1 MKKLNFLDKNAINP
15 LTTVGGAI
23 AMKTQKLN
31 VIFKSFRALALTAF
45 VLLGVGNSWA
55 YTITFTTAGT
65 DQSTAL
71 TTSNF
76 VSSGVSAGGTYIS
89 SCAGTD
95 KSYVGKSGN
104 KLGSSSAAGYFTLNL
119 APSGQIVNPTI
130 TIVST
135 KYGSDTGVLRVYI
148 NGIQTGGNITP
159 GGTATLNFTGTITS
173 IKVETSTKRAYV
185 GSIDIAPS
193 YAITASTNN
202 ASWGTVSVLGN
213 VITAIPAAGYRVSTT
228 TPYEVT
234 SGTAEVVQNENVFT
248 VSPSSNCA
256 VRINFEAAPTYTLTW
271 SVNGSTSTTTVV
283 QGDAIGT
290 LPTNPT
296 SADCDNEKVFVGW
309 TAEPYT
315 HASVAP
321 TYISTA
327 TVPSGNTTYYA
338 VFAEGSAGVA
348 VNTVLWAENFAHFGT
363 KTPSVA
369 GTGSGTTIYDNATI
383 TYTQSST
390 STKAYNEKLAG
401 GTAPELLLAK
411 ASGTWTISGIKTGGA
426 TGMSLTF
433 LSNKTTFSL
442 TSPTT
447 GISITGSATSWTIT
461 ATGSVTTF
469 DLVLT
474 NTSTGTNARVDNVEL
489 KVTESS
495 SYVNYT
501 TSCCTAIT
509 PTLSYSASV
518 NVGQTLN
525 PTLGGNDGSGTVT
538 YSSSDI
544 SVLTVNSSTGEVTG
558 VSAGTA
564 KVTANIAANDGYCA
578 GSVESSTITVSS
590 GCTPATAS
598 FTLGTVNKTFGDA
611 NFTNTFNSNN
621 TGTKTFSSS
630 NTGVATVNASTGA
643 VTIVGV
649 GTATISVTQPET
661 GSICA
666 VNASYTL
673 NVTCATLAV
682 PSNFAAGTITHTTI
696 DLSWTAVPNA
706 SSYTIEYTAGST
718 QTKSGITG
726 TSTQL
731 TGLTPSTAYSI
742 TIQAIG
748 NGTTYCSSAKS
759 GAINV
764 STTAIPTYTL
774 TWNNNGSTS
783 TTTVNQGSAI
793 GTLPAT
799 PASCSSTYSTFVGWY
814 TAASGSESSPSAS
827 PLGTQVTA
835 ATVPTANTTYYA
847 VFADAVSS
855 NATDLF
861 ISEYIEGSGNNKAI
875 EIYNGT
881 GASVDLSNYTVYLYS
896 NGATDATQTLA
907 LTGTLA
913 NNDVYVI
920 ANASANATILGLADA
935 TDAVTNYN
943 GDDAIALYNTSTSS
957 HVDIFGRIGEDP
969 GTAWTSGSHST
980 VDKTLVRKSTVSGG
994 VTTNPSSGFPTLA
1007 TEWDVYNQDY
1017 VDKIGFHTFTGGTSS
1032 TGYISTCCSDLAV
1045 VTLTPA
1051 ASTINMPQTG
1061 NATTTIAFLQSGG
1074 GAGTWGDPSVLRL
1087 SGTGT
1092 ASVTKSGT
1100 NINFSA
1106 TGVGVYEVRIGYTET
1121 CEKVGKTTITVTA
1134 TPVVTIVDVTP
1145 LTFTANCG
1153 EASVAQS
1160 VSVSGYNLTADMT
1173 ATAPTNFLVSSDNST
1188 YGSTATFTQTSGT
1201 ASGTLYIKA
1210 NPPAASTSPISG
1222 NVTLASTG
1230 ATDCTLAVSATV
1242 SCSPVTVT
1250 FLDWDG
1256 ATTVWNTYYAGTT
1269 QTLPV
1274 PPTGACAGWTFAG
1287 WTANNVT
1294 TIVTGDII
1302 GKNGDNI
1309 TLTGSTTYY
1318 AAYTLEGTGTTTIFI
1333 DDFADLVTAQT
1344 GGVTSRANWTTLTKV
1359 YVEAAPDNCQFK
1371 LGSSSAQGLAT
1382 TIALSELTGNATLTF
1397 DLQTYASDNK
1407 DVVVTINNGTIVT
1420 ASSATSTTSNTATYT
1435 TSSTKVTHTITLNGS
1450 ATTTITFAARTS
1462 SRSRFY
1468 LDNVVVTVNTAA
1480 YTLSPTCCDINLE
1493 KPTLTTSSAD
1503 GSVTVSWPSVKNA
1516 GVEAA
1521 TSYSFTYKLTS
1532 SSAAPTVISVAAT
1545 GAETYTKTITGL
1557 TNCSNYTFT
1566 VEAIGNPEANPSV
1579 CSSQI
1584 ASVTTYPG
1592 ESYTVTFNYGA
1603 GTGTPALWVSG
1614 CDHGTSINLPAVTP
1628 NSPAYVFEGWYD
1640 GTTKVGVAGDTY
1652 TPTQDVTLQAHYT
1665 EATAWTLSF
1674 VNGTDEICTKTVYET
1689 QSVDDRK
1696 ASEPYA
1702 NYTDYGFDE
1711 NPFTTQCT
1719 DAIFVGWTETPTDPA
1734 GTTTKPALVTFPYT
1748 VSADKTLYAL
1758 WKLTVES
1765 GGGTATD
1772 FVKVTETPDDWS
1784 GDYIIVNSDGTR
1796 AMSNTNPEGEMTT
1809 IDVTISANTI
1819 SNPNPSSIWTVTE
1832 SADDICTFY
1841 NEKVSRYLY
1850 ITGTSSTNAGL
1861 STTAHN
1867 LKITLKN
1874 STDKI
1879 YQIGGTGTTSERC
1892 FAYYASNKTFRTYA
1906 STYNTGC
1913 LYRRVAGT
1921 TTYYSVPVC
1930 SPLIAVS
1937 ETDVTNGISLDAA
1950 LFATAS
1956 SAGHVVIARNCPGN
1970 TISAVLTGLNAGAF
1984 SVEPATHCLTNGFLD
1999 SVYTVKY
2006 HPIAGVSHTASLKF
2020 QSEDGTVMSE
2030 TITLNGTVCE
2040 SAQFGPHSS
2049 TDSTISIVWTA
2060 PLPGAKLHVW
2070 NDIVEVD
2077 PCATAPQP
2085 YDQEFILN
2093 TETTKTISGLS
2104 ASTLY
2109 HYQIINGSCASVI
2122 RDITTK
2128 DKTGIP
2134 LLTAS
2139 PMLWEPVAEANND
2152 SVEYTFNLT
2161 GTYMPNATVAVA
2173 VTNTGA
2179 GLFKIVPEGTT
2190 TVTLDG
2196 SGNGT
2201 VTVRYVPTKPQTT
2214 TAMLTLSYE
2223 SDCETK
2229 TVNVA
2234 LVGNVPGFDIVE
2246 VTPTADGFILH
2257 TELEGNPN
2265 IVLYQEVEHQGN
2277 TRKAND
2283 IFFSKYFE
2291 ASQSVKLLG
2300 IYNGT
2305 SDTISLKGMRIAG
2318 QKAEVTSKV
2327 FTPPSTD
2334 IINLDTLQEIAPGK
2348 ELILFST
2355 GTTSGDRTVIN
2366 CVAGDVGW
2374 EHEGWYPVG
2383 NTAAREVYN
2392 DESRNLFGGASVSTG
2407 GSKMYALQR
2416 KNVGGTWDFIDLI
2429 GACDGDSVIGRHLSK
2444 TIPGSDDSGWECENG
2459 TEYGTKDPVPL
2470 STNRHLLIR
2479 KNTVVDGLNAVESNT
2494 EDFTTLCLEWEGKQV
2509 PKGGIEGMTEQE
2521 ITCQNFQDVASFNYD
2536 GYYIAF
2542 ERTNEDLVDF
2552 QPIAGEEGN
2561 YYGKFQN
2568 PQTTFQDTL
2577 RCYNLK
2583 VSAERYYNS
2592 LETPPVEMTKAEIEL
2607 LDPDDPTDANI
2618 LANLDTVEVMSTQ
2631 YRVPIIVKSG
2641 EILTTQDSRF
2651 TDLSRDTCKTCDVVI
2666 LKQGV
2671 LTKTNNVI
2679 NDRDSLNNIYVYSGG
2694 RLVVPEAN
2702 NLTVRSLQIRANGDT
2717 VGSAYV
2723 EGNLKMDNPRIIHD
2737 KRIDNSKYYFFTLP
2751 YDCSVKQITE
2761 MNGKSLGL
2769 YGTSWAI
2776 KYYDGASRIEN
2787 RGLESNWKLVPSTET
2802 LRAGKGY
2809 VIAIAS
2815 EQKKFV
2821 RFPMVVA
2828 KTFTEKDNT
2837 KAINVTMYGY
2847 GQAQAGTLGYNN
2859 VGWNLVGNPY
2869 ITYFSSDSSGTD
2881 GVNNGT
2887 IELSGEYQ
2895 KVGQGITTWE
2905 LINTDK
2911 IYVTVPSG
2919 GAYAQFVA
2927 SQRQLSPFI
2936 SFFVQAQA
2944 TGTLT
2949 FSTDSR
2955 NQAPMMVSGVKSEA
2969 ANPHNIV
2976 ALDLN
2981 VNGNID
2987 RTTFIINDAYTKD
3000 YEVGYDL
3007 LKWKGSWAKIP
3018 YVYSFDN
3025 ENNPLA
3031 FNALSYDSAREIMPI
3046 GFYMPTNYAPYTF
3059 SINQAESDLNN
3070 LEHVYLLYKGSVV
3083 ADLLVSDYTN
3093 TNIKRMAEN
3102 KDFAITIQRAGNIS
3116 TPIIETPT
3124 EGLVPYAWT
3133 SGHDLKLA
3141 QLPAEGNVIVRDAVG
3156 RIIASA
3162 VLTGDDTQMFTLPCD
3177 GVYVVSVIN
3186 KQNNYTIKVVMQ

>member
-1 MKKLNFLDKNAINP
+1 MKHFNFFTNR
-15 LTTVGGAI
+15 V
-23 AMKTQKLN
+23 
-31 VIFKSFRALALTAF
+31 VKSFRGLALAAMVVFLTASAYGAEVSVILWNSTSPYAASTTSTTSSDGAIKF
-45 VLLGVGNSWA
+45 VNSAANTYSNPTRLYSGN
-55 YTITFTTAGT
+55 TFTIEIA
-65 DQSTAL
+65 
-71 TTSNF
+71 
-76 VSSGVSAGGTYIS
+76 SSAIAS
-89 SCAGTD
+89 SITKIVA
-95 KSYVGKSGN
+95 N
-104 KLGSSSAAGYFTLNL
+104 AGSSSYATAFGGSGVT
-119 APSGQIVNPTI
+119 PSGGGT
-130 TIVST
+130 VSRT
-135 KYGSDTGVLRVYI
+135 QNGSDV
-148 NGIQTGGNITP
+148 
-159 GGTATLNFTGTITS
+159 TITS
-173 IKVETSTKRAYV
+173 TGVVTKVAIKMSAQSRVNTLTVYYEAA
-185 GSIDIAPS
+185 APS
-193 YAITASTNN
+193 YNITASTNN
-202 ASWGTVSVLGN
+202 ASWGNVSISGS
-213 VITAIPAAGYRVSTT
+213 VITGSPEPGYGYASPAYTVL
-228 TPYEVT
+228 
-234 SGTAEVVQNENVFT
+234 SGTATVVQNGNDFT
-248 VSPSSNCA
+248 VTPSSDCA
-256 VRINFEAAPTYTLTW
+256 VRINFAALPTHTLTW
-271 SVNGSTSTTTVV
+271 NVNGTTSTTTVV
-283 QGDAIGT
+283 QGQAIGT
-290 LPTNPT
+290 LP
-296 SADCDNEKVFVGW
+296 ADPLSCSSTYSTFVGW
-309 TAEPYT
+309 YTVASGSESSPSASPAGTKITA
-315 HASVAP
+315 
-321 TYISTA
+321 A
-327 TVPSGNTTYYA
+327 TVPTANTTYYA
-338 VFAEGSAGVA
+338 VFADAEDGGSWTKLTSDIQVGDVVIFVA
-348 VNTVLWAENFAHFGT
+348 ESPKKELT
-363 KTPSVA
+363 SVTTIGNASDYTTSPA
-369 GTGSGTTIYDNATI
+369 GTYPLTVEAGSQAGSFSFKNGSDYLSYTGSSNQLLTGTTKND
-383 TYTQSST
+383 
-390 STKAYNEKLAG
+390 
-401 GTAPELLLAK
+401 
-411 ASGTWTISGIKTGGA
+411 
-426 TGMSLTF
+426 
-433 LSNKTTFSL
+433 
-442 TSPTT
+442 
-447 GISITGSATSWTIT
+447 ATSWTMTRSSSDFYFTNVDNTGRAMYYNTSSPRWACYKTAQSVFQIYKQSAS
-461 ATGSVTTF
+461 ATGYI
-469 DLVLT
+469 
-474 NTSTGTNARVDNVEL
+474 ST
-489 KVTESS
+489 
-495 SYVNYT
+495 
-501 TSCCTAIT
+501 CCTAIS
-509 PTLSYSASV
+509 PTISYSTYTV
-518 NVGQTLN
+518 LVGNTIPA
-525 PTLGGNDGSGTVT
+525 PTIGGNPGNGAVSYT
-538 YSSSDI
+538 SSNTA
-544 SVLTVNSSTGEVTG
+544 VLTVNASTGVVTA

-564 KVTANIAANDGYCA
+564 TVTASVAASGGYCA
-578 GSVESSTITVSS
+578 GSVVSSSITVSS

-611 NFTNTFNSNN
+611 NFTNTFTSNN
-621 TGTKTFSSS
+621 TGAKTYASS
-630 NTGVATVNASTGA
+630 NTGVATVNSTTGE

-649 GTATISVTQPET
+649 GTTTISVTQPET
-661 GSICA
+661 SGICA
-666 VNASYTL
+666 VSTNYTL
-673 NVTCATLAV
+673 NVACATLAT
-682 PSNFAAGTITHTTI
+682 PTGFTAGTVAATTI
-696 DLSWTAVPNA
+696 DFSWNAVPNA

-774 TWNNNGSTS
+774 TWNVNGTTS
-783 TTTVNQGSAI
+783 TTTVNQGDAI

-799 PASCSSTYSTFVGWY
+799 PASCSATYSTFVGWY
-814 TAASGSESSPSAS
+814 TVASGSESSPSAS

-861 ISEYIEGSGNNKAI
+861 ISEYIEGSSNNKAI

-881 GASVDLSNYTVYLYS
+881 GSSVDLSGYELHQYNNGSSTASYTLS
-896 NGATDATQTLA
+896 LS
-907 LTGTLA
+907 GTLA
-913 NNDVYVI
+913 NNDVFVI
-920 ANASANATILGLADA
+920 ANSSSTIFGSVVDLSTNSAVMTF
-935 TDAVTNYN
+935 N
-943 GDDAIALYNTSTSS
+943 GDDAIVLYKKSTTSN
-957 HVDIFGRIGEDP
+957 VDIFGRIGEDP
-969 GTAWTSGSHST
+969 GASWGTTPLIT
-980 VDKTLVRKSTVSGG
+980 VNKTLVRKSSVTGG

-1007 TEWDVYNQDY
+1007 TEWDVYATDVKTY
-1017 VDKIGFHTFTGGTSS
+1017 LGYHTFTGGTSS

-1061 NATTTIAFLQSGG
+1061 NATTTIAFSQSGG

-1134 TPVVTIVDVTP
+1134 TPVITIVDVTP
-1145 LTFTANCG
+1145 LSFTANCG
-1153 EASVAQS
+1153 EASAAQS
-1160 VSVSGYNLTADMT
+1160 VDVSGYNLTADMT
-1173 ATAPTNFLVSSDNST
+1173 ATAPTNFLVSSDNTT
-1188 YGSTATFTQTSGT
+1188 YGATATFTQSGGT

-1242 SCSPVTVT
+1242 SCSSVTVT

-1382 TIALSELTGNATLTF
+1382 TIALSELTGNGTLTF

-1407 DVVVTINNGTIVT
+1407 EVVVTINNGTIVT

-1462 SRSRFY
+1462 SKSRFY

-1665 EATAWTLSF
+1665 DATAWTLTF
-1674 VNGTDEICTKTVYET
+1674 VNGSDEICTKTVYET
-1689 QSVDDRK
+1689 QSENDRK

-1796 AMSNTNPEGEMTT
+1796 AMSNTNPGGEMTT

-1832 SADDICTFY
+1832 SADDTYTFY

-1861 STTAHN
+1861 DTIARN
-1867 LKITLKN
+1867 MQILFKN
-1874 STDKI
+1874 AGNYD
-1879 YQIGGTGTTSERC
+1879 QIQICGTGSTSGRC
-1892 FAYYASNKTFRTYA
+1892 FSYYSSNMTFRTYA
-1906 STYNTGC
+1906 NTTNHTGT
-1913 LYRRVAGT
+1913 LYRRASGIV
-1921 TTYYSVPVC
+1921 TYYSVPVC
-1930 SPLIAVS
+1930 SPLIAVA

-1956 SAGHVVIARNCPGN
+1956 SVGHVVIARNCPGN
-1970 TISAVLTGLNAGAF
+1970 TISAVLTGANASAF
-1984 SVEPATHCLTNGFLD
+1984 SIEPATHCLTNGFLD

-2006 HPIAGVSHTASLKF
+2006 HPITGVSHTALLKF

-2305 SDTISLKGMRIAG
+2305 SD
-2318 QKAEVTSKV
+2318 
-2327 FTPPSTD
+2327 
-2334 IINLDTLQEIAPGK
+2334 
-2348 ELILFST
+2348 
-2355 GTTSGDRTVIN
+2355 
-2366 CVAGDVGW
+2366 
-2374 EHEGWYPVG
+2374 
-2383 NTAAREVYN
+2383 
-2392 DESRNLFGGASVSTG
+2392 
-2407 GSKMYALQR
+2407 
-2416 KNVGGTWDFIDLI
+2416 
-2429 GACDGDSVIGRHLSK
+2429 
-2444 TIPGSDDSGWECENG
+2444 
-2459 TEYGTKDPVPL
+2459 
-2470 STNRHLLIR
+2470 
-2479 KNTVVDGLNAVESNT
+2479 
-2494 EDFTTLCLEWEGKQV
+2494 
-2509 PKGGIEGMTEQE
+2509 
-2521 ITCQNFQDVASFNYD
+2521 
-2536 GYYIAF
+2536 
-2542 ERTNEDLVDF
+2542 
-2552 QPIAGEEGN
+2552 
-2561 YYGKFQN
+2561 
-2568 PQTTFQDTL
+2568 
-2577 RCYNLK
+2577 
-2583 VSAERYYNS
+2583 
-2592 LETPPVEMTKAEIEL
+2592 
-2607 LDPDDPTDANI
+2607 
-2618 LANLDTVEVMSTQ
+2618 
-2631 YRVPIIVKSG
+2631 
-2641 EILTTQDSRF
+2641 
-2651 TDLSRDTCKTCDVVI
+2651 
-2666 LKQGV
+2666 
-2671 LTKTNNVI
+2671 
-2679 NDRDSLNNIYVYSGG
+2679 
-2694 RLVVPEAN
+2694 
-2702 NLTVRSLQIRANGDT
+2702 
-2717 VGSAYV
+2717 
-2723 EGNLKMDNPRIIHD
+2723 
-2737 KRIDNSKYYFFTLP
+2737 
-2751 YDCSVKQITE
+2751 
-2761 MNGKSLGL
+2761 
-2769 YGTSWAI
+2769 
-2776 KYYDGASRIEN
+2776 
-2787 RGLESNWKLVPSTET
+2787 
-2802 LRAGKGY
+2802 
-2809 VIAIAS
+2809 
-2815 EQKKFV
+2815 
-2821 RFPMVVA
+2821 
-2828 KTFTEKDNT
+2828 
-2837 KAINVTMYGY
+2837 
-2847 GQAQAGTLGYNN
+2847 
-2859 VGWNLVGNPY
+2859 
-2869 ITYFSSDSSGTD
+2869 
-2881 GVNNGT
+2881 
-2887 IELSGEYQ
+2887 
-2895 KVGQGITTWE
+2895 
-2905 LINTDK
+2905 
-2911 IYVTVPSG
+2911 
-2919 GAYAQFVA
+2919 
-2927 SQRQLSPFI
+2927 
-2936 SFFVQAQA
+2936 
-2944 TGTLT
+2944 
-2949 FSTDSR
+2949 
-2955 NQAPMMVSGVKSEA
+2955 
-2969 ANPHNIV
+2969 
-2976 ALDLN
+2976 
-2981 VNGNID
+2981 
-2987 RTTFIINDAYTKD
+2987 
-3000 YEVGYDL
+3000 
-3007 LKWKGSWAKIP
+3007 
-3018 YVYSFDN
+3018 
-3025 ENNPLA
+3025 
-3031 FNALSYDSAREIMPI
+3031 
-3046 GFYMPTNYAPYTF
+3046 
-3059 SINQAESDLNN
+3059 
-3070 LEHVYLLYKGSVV
+3070 
-3083 ADLLVSDYTN
+3083 
-3093 TNIKRMAEN
+3093 
-3102 KDFAITIQRAGNIS
+3102 NIS
-3116 TPIIETPT
+3116 
-3124 EGLVPYAWT
+3124 
-3133 SGHDLKLA
+3133 
-3141 QLPAEGNVIVRDAVG
+3141 
-3156 RIIASA
+3156 
-3162 VLTGDDTQMFTLPCD
+3162 
-3177 GVYVVSVIN
+3177 
-3186 KQNNYTIKVVMQ
+3186 

>member
-1 MKKLNFLDKNAINP
+1 MVNNETANY
-15 LTTVGGAI
+15 TVGGTLVS
-23 AMKTQKLN
+23 TQTN
-31 VIFKSFRALALTAF
+31 TT
-45 VLLGVGNSWA
+45 
-55 YTITFTTAGT
+55 YTWTIPEGT
-65 DQSTAL
+65 DYTYFCIKRG
-71 TTSNF
+71 SNAQYF
-76 VSSGVSAGGTYIS
+76 SSI
-89 SCAGTD
+89 
-95 KSYVGKSGN
+95 
-104 KLGSSSAAGYFTLNL
+104 
-119 APSGQIVNPTI
+119 
-130 TIVST
+130 
-135 KYGSDTGVLRVYI
+135 
-148 NGIQTGGNITP
+148 
-159 GGTATLNFTGTITS
+159 
-173 IKVETSTKRAYV
+173 
-185 GSIDIAPS
+185 
-193 YAITASTNN
+193 
-202 ASWGTVSVLGN
+202 
-213 VITAIPAAGYRVSTT
+213 VITYADPAPA
-228 TPYEVT
+228 TP
-234 SGTAEVVQNENVFT
+234 
-248 VSPSSNCA
+248 
-256 VRINFEAAPTYTLTW
+256 YTLTW
-271 SVNGSTSTTTVV
+271 NVNGSTSTTTV
-283 QGDAIGT
+283 QGAIGT
-290 LPTNPT
+290 SLPSDPT
-296 SADCDNEKVFVGW
+296 SDDCDNEKVFVGW
-309 TAEPYT
+309 TTAPYT

-321 TYISTA
+321 TYITAA
-327 TVPSGNTTYYA
+327 TVPVADATYYA
-338 VFAEGSAGVA
+338 VFATETAGGSGTATDTWTFGASKPGGWEESGCETYFSIWTGMKSVNDYIQNKTITDFTNYAGSATNITIGVTSLQ
-348 VNTVLWAENFAHFGT
+348 NG
-363 KTPSVA
+363 
-369 GTGSGTTIYDNATI
+369 GTGSRLTVSLVDASGSVLASNIITPVNASSTANATRLTVTFAANSNAKGYKIQCTTFNKNVLITGTDYSI
-383 TYTQSST
+383 TYSQT
-390 STKAYNEKLAG
+390 AY
-401 GTAPELLLAK
+401 
-411 ASGTWTISGIKTGGA
+411 SDFA
-426 TGMSLTF
+426 TT
-433 LSNKTTFSL
+433 
-442 TSPTT
+442 
-447 GISITGSATSWTIT
+447 
-461 ATGSVTTF
+461 
-469 DLVLT
+469 
-474 NTSTGTNARVDNVEL
+474 
-489 KVTESS
+489 
-495 SYVNYT
+495 
-501 TSCCTAIT
+501 CCTAIT
-509 PTLSYSASV
+509 PTLTYGSYTVLVGNTLSV
-518 NVGQTLN
+518 SNLN
-525 PTLGGNDGSGTVT
+525 KGGSSGAVT
-538 YSSSDI
+538 YSSSNDA
-544 SVLTVNSSTGEVTG
+544 VLTVNGSGLVIG

-564 KVTANIAANDGYCA
+564 TVTASIAASGSYCA
-578 GSVESSTITVSS
+578 GSATSSTITVTS

-598 FTLGTVNKTFGDA
+598 FASGTVNKIFGDA
-611 NFTNTFNSNN
+611 NFTNTFTTNN
-621 TGTKTFSSS
+621 TGAKTFASS
-630 NTGVATVNASTGA
+630 NTGVATVNATTGE

-649 GTATISVTQPET
+649 GTTTISVTQPET
-661 GSICA
+661 SGICA
-666 VNASYTL
+666 VSSTSYTL
-673 NVTCATLAV
+673 NVTCATLAT
-682 PSNFAAGTITHTTI
+682 PSNFVAGTVAATTI
-696 DLSWTAVPNA
+696 DFSWTAVPNA
-706 SSYTIEYTAGST
+706 SSYTLTYTDGGPT
-718 QTKSGITG
+718 LYKTGIAG

-731 TGLTPSTAYSI
+731 TGLTPSTPYSV
-742 TIQAIG
+742 TVKAVG
-748 NGTTYCSSAKS
+748 NGSTYCNSAES
-759 GAINV
+759 TEADV
-764 STTAIPTYTL
+764 TTTALPTYTL
-774 TWNNNGSTS
+774 TWNVNGSTS
-783 TTTVNQGSAI
+783 TTSVVQGNAI
-793 GTLPAT
+793 GTLPAN
-799 PASCSSTYSTFVGWY
+799 PSSCSSTYSTFVGWY
-814 TAASGSESSPSAS
+814 TSASGSESSPSGA
-827 PLGTQVTA
+827 PVGTQIST
-835 ATVPTANTTYYA
+835 ATVPSANTTYYA

-861 ISEYIEGSGNNKAI
+861 ISEYIEGSSNNKAI

-881 GASVDLSNYTVYLYS
+881 GASVDLSAYTLKQAYNGGGWDIHLSYS
-896 NGATDATQTLA
+896 LP
-907 LTGTLA
+907 LSGTLA
-913 NNDVYVI
+913 NNDVFIV
-920 ANASANATILGLADA
+920 ANSAADATILSQADLSIA
-935 TDAVTNYN
+935 YNAEAQGGRFPTFTGNDAVGLFKNGALIDVFGDPNNSATIPVAGYVTYGQDHTIVRKPSVNSGNTNWTISS
-943 GDDAIALYNTSTSS
+943 GTNTSDSEW
-957 HVDIFGRIGEDP
+957 IGYAQD
-969 GTAWTSGSHST
+969 TWTYLGS
-980 VDKTLVRKSTVSGG
+980 
-994 VTTNPSSGFPTLA
+994 
-1007 TEWDVYNQDY
+1007 
-1017 VDKIGFHTFTGGTSS
+1017 HTFTSGTSA
-1032 TGYISTCCSDLAV
+1032 TGYISTCCADAAV
-1045 VTLTPA
+1045 VTLTPT
-1051 ASTINMPQTG
+1051 ASSINMPESG
-1061 NATTTIAFLQSGG
+1061 DATTTIAFSQSGG
-1074 GAGTWGDPSVLRL
+1074 GAGTWGTPSVTRL

-1092 ASVTKSGT
+1092 ATVTINGT
-1100 NINFSA
+1100 NIDFST
-1106 TGVGVYEVRIGYTET
+1106 TGVGEYEVSIAYTQN

-1134 TPVVTIVDVTP
+1134 LPVITLTDVTS
-1145 LTFTANCG
+1145 LVFN
-1153 EASVAQS
+1153 
-1160 VSVSGYNLTADMT
+1160 
-1173 ATAPTNFLVSSDNST
+1173 ATC
-1188 YGSTATFTQTSGT
+1188 
-1201 ASGTLYIKA
+1201 
-1210 NPPAASTSPISG
+1210 
-1222 NVTLASTG
+1222 G
-1230 ATDCTLAVSATV
+1230 ATDTISLGVSAYNCGTNAINLAIGGTDA
-1242 SCSPVTVT
+1242 SRFAVTPAT
-1250 FLDWDG
+1250 LTPTDG
-1256 ATTVWNTYYAGTT
+1256 AYSGSVNIIFTAPLGAGTAAYAAT
-1269 QTLPV
+1269 ISGTCGGQNSNTLNLTGNKTGCDPV
-1274 PPTGACAGWTFAG
+1274 LVVFKDYDNTNTTWNDKYIGDVALLPAPTKGGCGTGDDAWTFAG
-1287 WTANNVT
+1287 WTENNT
-1294 TIVTGDII
+1294 TEILPADII
-1302 GKNGDNI
+1302 GTTGDNYTI
-1309 TLTGSTTYY
+1309 TGNKTFYAVYTHGATTVTIFEDDFSTISGIETQAITSRAGWKALSNIFPISESLWVKAGSSSKQGSMTTN
-1318 AAYTLEGTGTTTIFI
+1318 ALSQLNGEATLSFAIKTYGSDNRQVIVTVNNGQVVEALSASSHTGTTATFNTTS
-1333 DDFADLVTAQT
+1333 DFV
-1344 GGVTSRANWTTLTKV
+1344 NH
-1359 YVEAAPDNCQFK
+1359 
-1371 LGSSSAQGLAT
+1371 
-1382 TIALSELTGNATLTF
+1382 ELTI
-1397 DLQTYASDNK
+1397 S
-1407 DVVVTINNGTIVT
+1407 GT
-1420 ASSATSTTSNTATYT
+1420 S
-1435 TSSTKVTHTITLNGS
+1435 L
-1450 ATTTITFAARTS
+1450 TTITIKASHTS
-1462 SRSRFY
+1462 NARFY
-1468 LDNVVVTVNTAA
+1468 LDNVLITVGSCNYFLTP
-1480 YTLSPTCCDINLE
+1480 SCCDINLP
-1493 KPTLTTSSAD
+1493 KPQITTSSSEDSIHVQWPAIEHATAYVVTCKEAASS
-1503 GSVTVSWPSVKNA
+1503 GAPTSVTVPTGSSPI
-1516 GVEAA
+1516 
-1521 TSYSFTYKLTS
+1521 YSHSFSGLTDCVNHQITVQ
-1532 SSAAPTVISVAAT
+1532 AIGAPT
-1545 GAETYTKTITGL
+1545 
-1557 TNCSNYTFT
+1557 
-1566 VEAIGNPEANPSV
+1566 ANPSICTSPMAIV
-1579 CSSQI
+1579 F
-1584 ASVTTYPG
+1584 TKPG
-1592 ESYTVTFNYGA
+1592 ESYTVTFDYCA
-1603 GTGTPALWVSG
+1603 GTGTPALWISG
-1614 CDHGTSINLPAVTP
+1614 CENGTSINLPAVTP
-1628 NSPAYVFEGWYD
+1628 NSFAYEFEGWYN
-1640 GTTKVGVAGDTY
+1640 GTTKVGDAGDTY

-1665 EATAWTLSF
+1665 DATAWTLTF
-1674 VNGTDEICTKTVYET
+1674 VNGSDEICTKTVYET

-1796 AMSNTNPEGEMTT
+1796 AMSNTNPGGEMTT

-1841 NEKVSRYLY
+1841 NEAVEEYLY
-1850 ITGTSSTNAGL
+1850 ITGESSTNAGL

-1879 YQIGGTGTTSERC
+1879 YQIGGTGTTSGRC

-1970 TISAVLTGLNAGAF
+1970 TISAVLTGANASAF
-1984 SVEPATHCLTNGFLD
+1984 SIEPATHCLTNGFLD

-2006 HPIAGVSHTASLKF
+2006 HPITGVSHTALLKF
-2020 QSEDGTVMSE
+2020 QSEDGTVMSD
-2030 TITLNGTVCE
+2030 TVILNGTVCE

-2060 PLPGAKLHVW
+2060 PLLGAKLHVW

-2201 VTVRYVPTKPQTT
+2201 VTIRYVPKKSETT
-2214 TAMLTLSYE
+2214 TATLTLSYE

-2229 TVNVA
+2229 TINVA

-2542 ERTNEDLVDF
+2542 EQTNEDLVDF

-2671 LTKTNNVI
+2671 LTKTNNII

-2949 FSTDSR
+2949 FSTTSR
-2955 NQAPMMVSGVKSEA
+2955 NQAPLMVSGAKSQT
-2969 ANPHNIV
+2969 ANPQNIV

-3007 LKWKGSWAKIP
+3007 LKWKGSWAAKIP

-3177 GVYVVSVIN
+3177 GVYIVSVIN

>member
-1 MKKLNFLDKNAINP
+1 M
-15 LTTVGGAI
+15 
-23 AMKTQKLN
+23 
-31 VIFKSFRALALTAF
+31 
-45 VLLGVGNSWA
+45 
-55 YTITFTTAGT
+55 
-65 DQSTAL
+65 
-71 TTSNF
+71 
-76 VSSGVSAGGTYIS
+76 
-89 SCAGTD
+89 
-95 KSYVGKSGN
+95 
-104 KLGSSSAAGYFTLNL
+104 
-119 APSGQIVNPTI
+119 
-130 TIVST
+130 
-135 KYGSDTGVLRVYI
+135 
-148 NGIQTGGNITP
+148 
-159 GGTATLNFTGTITS
+159 
-173 IKVETSTKRAYV
+173 
-185 GSIDIAPS
+185 
-193 YAITASTNN
+193 
-202 ASWGTVSVLGN
+202 
-213 VITAIPAAGYRVSTT
+213 
-228 TPYEVT
+228 
-234 SGTAEVVQNENVFT
+234 
-248 VSPSSNCA
+248 
-256 VRINFEAAPTYTLTW
+256 
-271 SVNGSTSTTTVV
+271 
-283 QGDAIGT
+283 
-290 LPTNPT
+290 
-296 SADCDNEKVFVGW
+296 
-309 TAEPYT
+309 
-315 HASVAP
+315 
-321 TYISTA
+321 
-327 TVPSGNTTYYA
+327 
-338 VFAEGSAGVA
+338 
-348 VNTVLWAENFAHFGT
+348 
-363 KTPSVA
+363 
-369 GTGSGTTIYDNATI
+369 
-383 TYTQSST
+383 
-390 STKAYNEKLAG
+390 
-401 GTAPELLLAK
+401 
-411 ASGTWTISGIKTGGA
+411 
-426 TGMSLTF
+426 
-433 LSNKTTFSL
+433 
-442 TSPTT
+442 
-447 GISITGSATSWTIT
+447 
-461 ATGSVTTF
+461 
-469 DLVLT
+469 
-474 NTSTGTNARVDNVEL
+474 
-489 KVTESS
+489 
-495 SYVNYT
+495 
-501 TSCCTAIT
+501 
-509 PTLSYSASV
+509 
-518 NVGQTLN
+518 
-525 PTLGGNDGSGTVT
+525 
-538 YSSSDI
+538 
-544 SVLTVNSSTGEVTG
+544 
-558 VSAGTA
+558 
-564 KVTANIAANDGYCA
+564 
-578 GSVESSTITVSS
+578 
-590 GCTPATAS
+590 
-598 FTLGTVNKTFGDA
+598 
-611 NFTNTFNSNN
+611 
-621 TGTKTFSSS
+621 
-630 NTGVATVNASTGA
+630 
-643 VTIVGV
+643 
-649 GTATISVTQPET
+649 
-661 GSICA
+661 
-666 VNASYTL
+666 
-673 NVTCATLAV
+673 
-682 PSNFAAGTITHTTI
+682 
-696 DLSWTAVPNA
+696 
-706 SSYTIEYTAGST
+706 
-718 QTKSGITG
+718 
-726 TSTQL
+726 
-731 TGLTPSTAYSI
+731 
-742 TIQAIG
+742 
-748 NGTTYCSSAKS
+748 
-759 GAINV
+759 
-764 STTAIPTYTL
+764 
-774 TWNNNGSTS
+774 
-783 TTTVNQGSAI
+783 
-793 GTLPAT
+793 PAT
-799 PASCSSTYSTFVGWY
+799 PASCSATYSTFVGWY
-814 TAASGSESSPSAS
+814 TAASGTEASPSAS
-827 PLGTQVTA
+827 PLGTKITA

-861 ISEYIEGSGNNKAI
+861 ISEYIEGSSNNKAI

-881 GASVDLSNYTVYLYS
+881 GSSVDLSGYELHQYNNGSSTASYTLS
-896 NGATDATQTLA
+896 LS
-907 LTGTLA
+907 GTLA
-913 NNDVYVI
+913 NNDVFVI
-920 ANASANATILGLADA
+920 ANSSSTIFGSVVDLSTNSAVMTF
-935 TDAVTNYN
+935 N
-943 GDDAIALYNTSTSS
+943 GDDAIVLYKKSTTSN
-957 HVDIFGRIGEDP
+957 VDIFGRIGEDP
-969 GTAWTSGSHST
+969 GTKWESGSHST
-980 VDKTLVRKSTVSGG
+980 LDKTLVRKSTVSGG

-1007 TEWDVYNQDY
+1007 TEWDVYATDVKTY
-1017 VDKIGFHTFTGGTSS
+1017 LGYHTFTGGTSS

-1061 NATTTIAFLQSGG
+1061 NATTTIAFSQSGG

-1121 CEKVGKTTITVTA
+1121 CEKVGKTTITVLA
-1134 TPVVTIVDVTP
+1134 TPTVTIVDVTS

-1153 EASVAQS
+1153 EASAAQS
-1160 VSVSGYNLTADMT
+1160 VNVSGYNLTADMT
-1173 ATAPTNFLVSSDNST
+1173 ATAPTNFLVSSDNTT
-1188 YGSTATFTQTSGT
+1188 YGATATFTQSGGT

-1382 TIALSELTGNATLTF
+1382 TIALSELTGNGTLTF

-1628 NSPAYVFEGWYD
+1628 NSFAYEFEGWYN
-1640 GTTKVGVAGDTY
+1640 GTTKVGDAGDTY

-1665 EATAWTLSF
+1665 DATAWTLTF
-1674 VNGTDEICTKTVYET
+1674 VNGSDEICTKTVYET

-1796 AMSNTNPEGEMTT
+1796 AMSNTNPGGEMTT

-1841 NEKVSRYLY
+1841 NEAVEKYLY
-1850 ITGTSSTNAGL
+1850 ITGGSSTNAGL

-1879 YQIGGTGTTSERC
+1879 YQIGGTGTTTSERC

-1970 TISAVLTGLNAGAF
+1970 TISAVLTGANASAF
-1984 SVEPATHCLTNGFLD
+1984 SIEPATHCLTNGFID

-2161 GTYMPNATVAVA
+2161 GTYMPNATVAVE
-2173 VTNTGA
+2173 VTSTGV
-2179 GLFKIVPEGTT
+2179 GMFKIIPEGMT

-2201 VTVRYVPTKPQTT
+2201 VTIRYVPKKSETT
-2214 TAMLTLSYE
+2214 TATLTLSYE

-2229 TVNVA
+2229 TINVA

-2246 VTPTADGFILH
+2246 VTPDADGFILH
-2257 TELEGNPN
+2257 TDLEGNPN

-2895 KVGQGITTWE
+2895 KVGQGNTTWE

-2919 GAYAQFVA
+2919 NAYAQFVA

-3141 QLPAEGNVIVRDAVG
+3141 QLPAEGNVIVRDVVG

-3177 GVYVVSVIN
+3177 GVYIVSVIN

>member
-1 MKKLNFLDKNAINP
+1 MKHVYSFTNR
-15 LTTVGGAI
+15 V
-23 AMKTQKLN
+23 
-31 VIFKSFRALALTAF
+31 VKSFRGLVLAAL
-45 VLLGVGNSWA
+45 VVLGVSSLSAASQA
-55 YTITFTTAGT
+55 YTFTAKNWTATPANWTSGKDGFGFANNGIQVTTGASGAKGTSPISFDNVGDVVVTYCTNSSKGKGTIKVSVGANEIATTAVTTTGGT
-65 DQSTAL
+65 TPRTL
-71 TTSNF
+71 TF
-76 VSSGVSAGGTYIS
+76 PGGGTYS
-89 SCAGTD
+89 
-95 KSYVGKSGN
+95 
-104 KLGSSSAAGYFTLNL
+104 
-119 APSGQIVNPTI
+119 
-130 TIVST
+130 
-135 KYGSDTGVLRVYI
+135 
-148 NGIQTGGNITP
+148 GNITIEVACTTNSIYII
-159 GGTATLNFTGTITS
+159 GTTIN
-173 IKVETSTKRAYV
+173 Y
-185 GSIDIAPS
+185 
-193 YAITASTNN
+193 
-202 ASWGTVSVLGN
+202 
-213 VITAIPAAGYRVSTT
+213 
-228 TPYEVT
+228 TP
-234 SGTAEVVQNENVFT
+234 
-248 VSPSSNCA
+248 
-256 VRINFEAAPTYTLTW
+256 EALPTYTLTW
-271 SVNGSTSTTTVV
+271 NVNGSTSTTTV
-283 QGDAIGT
+283 QGAIGT
-290 LPTNPT
+290 LPAEPT

-309 TAEPYT
+309 TTEPYT

-327 TVPSGNTTYYA
+327 TVPTGNTTYYA
-338 VFAEGSAGVA
+338 VFATATAGGSGGYEKVTSAPADWSGTYILSTGTYVATGRDGTNSYMGSAAHPASENTAYEFEVA
-348 VNTVLWAENFAHFGT
+348 KIGTTDYYSLLHVSTNTYIGGANSTTMSFT
-363 KTPSVA
+363 STTP
-369 GTGSGTTIYDNATI
+369 SGTTGNYH
-383 TYTQSST
+383 
-390 STKAYNEKLAG
+390 
-401 GTAPELLLAK
+401 
-411 ASGTWTISGIKTGGA
+411 W
-426 TGMSLTF
+426 SL
-433 LSNKTTFSL
+433 S
-442 TSPTT
+442 TT
-447 GISITGSATSWTIT
+447 GLS
-461 ATGSVTTF
+461 
-469 DLVLT
+469 T
-474 NTSTGTNARVDNVEL
+474 NTSSTRMLAYNTGAPRFTMYTPSGTLLEAFL
-489 KVTESS
+489 YKKLPGTTYS
-495 SYVNYT
+495 NYT
-501 TSCCTAIT
+501 TTCCTSIN
-509 PTLSYSASV
+509 PTISYSTYTV
-518 NVGQTLN
+518 LVGNTIPA
-525 PTLGGNDGSGTVT
+525 PTIGGNPGNGAVSYT
-538 YSSSDI
+538 SSNTA
-544 SVLTVNSSTGEVTG
+544 VLTVNASTGVVTA

-564 KVTANIAANDGYCA
+564 TVTASVAASGAYCA
-578 GSVESSTITVSS
+578 GSVVSSTITVTS
-590 GCTPATAS
+590 GCMPASTS
-598 FTLGTVNKTFGDA
+598 WSLGTTVNKTYGVA
-611 NFTNTFNSNN
+611 SFTNTFTSSNS
-621 TGTKTFSSS
+621 GTKTFSSS
-630 NTGVATVNASTGA
+630 NTGVATVNSSTGA

-649 GTATISVTQPET
+649 GTATISVSQPET
-661 GSICA
+661 GTTCA
-666 VNASYTL
+666 VTSNYTL
-673 NVTCATLAV
+673 NVTCAKLAT
-682 PSNFAAGTITHTTI
+682 PTNCAAGTITSTTI

-706 SSYTIEYTAGST
+706 SSYTVAYTDGGPVAYKT
-718 QTKSGITG
+718 GITG

-748 NGTTYCSSAKS
+748 NGTTYCDSEESESVVA
-759 GAINV
+759 

-861 ISEYIEGSGNNKAI
+861 ISEYIEGSSNNKAI

-881 GASVDLSNYTVYLYS
+881 GSSVDLSGYELHQYNNGSSTASYTLS
-896 NGATDATQTLA
+896 LS
-907 LTGTLA
+907 GTLA
-913 NNDVYVI
+913 NNDVFVI
-920 ANASANATILGLADA
+920 ANSSSTIFGSVVDLSTNSAVMTF
-935 TDAVTNYN
+935 N
-943 GDDAIALYNTSTSS
+943 GDDAIVLYKKSTTSN
-957 HVDIFGRIGEDP
+957 VDIFGRIGEDP
-969 GTAWTSGSHST
+969 GTKWESGSHST
-980 VDKTLVRKSTVSGG
+980 LDKTLVRKSTVSGG

-1007 TEWDVYNQDY
+1007 TEWDVYATDVKTY
-1017 VDKIGFHTFTGGTSS
+1017 LGYHTFTGGTSS

-1061 NATTTIAFLQSGG
+1061 NATTTIAFSQSGG

-1134 TPVVTIVDVTP
+1134 LPVITLTDVTS
-1145 LTFTANCG
+1145 LVFN
-1153 EASVAQS
+1153 
-1160 VSVSGYNLTADMT
+1160 
-1173 ATAPTNFLVSSDNST
+1173 ATC
-1188 YGSTATFTQTSGT
+1188 
-1201 ASGTLYIKA
+1201 
-1210 NPPAASTSPISG
+1210 
-1222 NVTLASTG
+1222 G
-1230 ATDCTLAVSATV
+1230 ATDTISLGVSAYNCGTNAINLAIGGTDA
-1242 SCSPVTVT
+1242 SRFAVTPAT
-1250 FLDWDG
+1250 LTPTDG
-1256 ATTVWNTYYAGTT
+1256 AYSGSVNIIFTAPLGAGTAAYAAT
-1269 QTLPV
+1269 ISGTCGGQNSNTLNLTGNKTGCDPV
-1274 PPTGACAGWTFAG
+1274 LVVFKDYDNTNTTWNDKYIGDVALLPAPTKGGCGTGDDAWTFAG
-1287 WTANNVT
+1287 WTENNT
-1294 TIVTGDII
+1294 TEILPADII
-1302 GKNGDNI
+1302 GTTGDNYTI
-1309 TLTGSTTYY
+1309 TGNKTFYAVYTHGATTVTIFEDDFSTISGIETQAITSRAGWKALSNIFPISESLWVKAGSSSKQGSMTTN
-1318 AAYTLEGTGTTTIFI
+1318 ALSQLNGEATLSFAIKTYGSDNRQVIVTVNNGQVVEALSASSHTGTTATFNTTS
-1333 DDFADLVTAQT
+1333 DFV
-1344 GGVTSRANWTTLTKV
+1344 NH
-1359 YVEAAPDNCQFK
+1359 
-1371 LGSSSAQGLAT
+1371 
-1382 TIALSELTGNATLTF
+1382 ELTI
-1397 DLQTYASDNK
+1397 S
-1407 DVVVTINNGTIVT
+1407 GT
-1420 ASSATSTTSNTATYT
+1420 S
-1435 TSSTKVTHTITLNGS
+1435 L
-1450 ATTTITFAARTS
+1450 TTITIKASHTS
-1462 SRSRFY
+1462 NARFY
-1468 LDNVVVTVNTAA
+1468 LDNVLITVGSCNYFLTP
-1480 YTLSPTCCDINLE
+1480 SCCDINLP
-1493 KPTLTTSSAD
+1493 KPQITTSSSEDSIHVQWPAIEHATAYVVTCKEAASS
-1503 GSVTVSWPSVKNA
+1503 GAPTSVTVPTGSSPI
-1516 GVEAA
+1516 
-1521 TSYSFTYKLTS
+1521 YSHSFSGLTDCVNHQITVQ
-1532 SSAAPTVISVAAT
+1532 AIGAPT
-1545 GAETYTKTITGL
+1545 
-1557 TNCSNYTFT
+1557 
-1566 VEAIGNPEANPSV
+1566 ANPSICTSPMAIV
-1579 CSSQI
+1579 F
-1584 ASVTTYPG
+1584 TKPG

-1628 NSPAYVFEGWYD
+1628 NSFAYEFEGWYN
-1640 GTTKVGVAGDTY
+1640 GTTKVGDAGDTY

-1665 EATAWTLSF
+1665 DATAWTLTF
-1674 VNGTDEICTKTVYET
+1674 VNGSDEICTKTVYET
-1689 QSVDDRK
+1689 QSENDRK

-1796 AMSNTNPEGEMTT
+1796 AMSNTNPGGEMTT

-1819 SNPNPSSIWTVTE
+1819 SNPNPSSIWTVAEGGAANTY
-1832 SADDICTFY
+1832 TFY

-1970 TISAVLTGLNAGAF
+1970 TISAVLTGANASAF
-1984 SVEPATHCLTNGFLD
+1984 SIEPATHCLTNGFID

-2201 VTVRYVPTKPQTT
+2201 VTIRYVPKKSETT
-2214 TAMLTLSYE
+2214 TATLTLSYE

-2229 TVNVA
+2229 TINVA

-2246 VTPTADGFILH
+2246 VTPDADGFILH
-2257 TELEGNPN
+2257 TDLEGNPN
-2265 IVLYQEVEHQGN
+2265 IVLFQEVEHKGDSH
-2277 TRKAND
+2277 KAND

-2291 ASQSVKLLG
+2291 ASQNTKLLG

-2895 KVGQGITTWE
+2895 KVGQGNTTWE

-2919 GAYAQFVA
+2919 NAYAQFVA

-3177 GVYVVSVIN
+3177 GVYIVSVIN

>member
-1 MKKLNFLDKNAINP
+1 M
-15 LTTVGGAI
+15 
-23 AMKTQKLN
+23 
-31 VIFKSFRALALTAF
+31 
-45 VLLGVGNSWA
+45 
-55 YTITFTTAGT
+55 
-65 DQSTAL
+65 
-71 TTSNF
+71 
-76 VSSGVSAGGTYIS
+76 
-89 SCAGTD
+89 
-95 KSYVGKSGN
+95 
-104 KLGSSSAAGYFTLNL
+104 
-119 APSGQIVNPTI
+119 
-130 TIVST
+130 
-135 KYGSDTGVLRVYI
+135 
-148 NGIQTGGNITP
+148 
-159 GGTATLNFTGTITS
+159 
-173 IKVETSTKRAYV
+173 
-185 GSIDIAPS
+185 
-193 YAITASTNN
+193 
-202 ASWGTVSVLGN
+202 
-213 VITAIPAAGYRVSTT
+213 
-228 TPYEVT
+228 
-234 SGTAEVVQNENVFT
+234 
-248 VSPSSNCA
+248 
-256 VRINFEAAPTYTLTW
+256 
-271 SVNGSTSTTTVV
+271 
-283 QGDAIGT
+283 
-290 LPTNPT
+290 
-296 SADCDNEKVFVGW
+296 
-309 TAEPYT
+309 
-315 HASVAP
+315 
-321 TYISTA
+321 
-327 TVPSGNTTYYA
+327 
-338 VFAEGSAGVA
+338 
-348 VNTVLWAENFAHFGT
+348 
-363 KTPSVA
+363 
-369 GTGSGTTIYDNATI
+369 
-383 TYTQSST
+383 
-390 STKAYNEKLAG
+390 
-401 GTAPELLLAK
+401 
-411 ASGTWTISGIKTGGA
+411 
-426 TGMSLTF
+426 
-433 LSNKTTFSL
+433 
-442 TSPTT
+442 
-447 GISITGSATSWTIT
+447 
-461 ATGSVTTF
+461 
-469 DLVLT
+469 
-474 NTSTGTNARVDNVEL
+474 
-489 KVTESS
+489 
-495 SYVNYT
+495 
-501 TSCCTAIT
+501 
-509 PTLSYSASV
+509 
-518 NVGQTLN
+518 
-525 PTLGGNDGSGTVT
+525 
-538 YSSSDI
+538 
-544 SVLTVNSSTGEVTG
+544 
-558 VSAGTA
+558 
-564 KVTANIAANDGYCA
+564 
-578 GSVESSTITVSS
+578 
-590 GCTPATAS
+590 
-598 FTLGTVNKTFGDA
+598 
-611 NFTNTFNSNN
+611 
-621 TGTKTFSSS
+621 
-630 NTGVATVNASTGA
+630 
-643 VTIVGV
+643 
-649 GTATISVTQPET
+649 
-661 GSICA
+661 
-666 VNASYTL
+666 
-673 NVTCATLAV
+673 
-682 PSNFAAGTITHTTI
+682 
-696 DLSWTAVPNA
+696 
-706 SSYTIEYTAGST
+706 
-718 QTKSGITG
+718 
-726 TSTQL
+726 
-731 TGLTPSTAYSI
+731 
-742 TIQAIG
+742 
-748 NGTTYCSSAKS
+748 
-759 GAINV
+759 
-764 STTAIPTYTL
+764 
-774 TWNNNGSTS
+774 
-783 TTTVNQGSAI
+783 
-793 GTLPAT
+793 
-799 PASCSSTYSTFVGWY
+799 
-814 TAASGSESSPSAS
+814 
-827 PLGTQVTA
+827 
-835 ATVPTANTTYYA
+835 
-847 VFADAVSS
+847 
-855 NATDLF
+855 
-861 ISEYIEGSGNNKAI
+861 
-875 EIYNGT
+875 
-881 GASVDLSNYTVYLYS
+881 
-896 NGATDATQTLA
+896 
-907 LTGTLA
+907 
-913 NNDVYVI
+913 
-920 ANASANATILGLADA
+920 
-935 TDAVTNYN
+935 
-943 GDDAIALYNTSTSS
+943 
-957 HVDIFGRIGEDP
+957 
-969 GTAWTSGSHST
+969 
-980 VDKTLVRKSTVSGG
+980 
-994 VTTNPSSGFPTLA
+994 
-1007 TEWDVYNQDY
+1007 
-1017 VDKIGFHTFTGGTSS
+1017 
-1032 TGYISTCCSDLAV
+1032 
-1045 VTLTPA
+1045 
-1051 ASTINMPQTG
+1051 
-1061 NATTTIAFLQSGG
+1061 
-1074 GAGTWGDPSVLRL
+1074 
-1087 SGTGT
+1087 
-1092 ASVTKSGT
+1092 
-1100 NINFSA
+1100 
-1106 TGVGVYEVRIGYTET
+1106 
-1121 CEKVGKTTITVTA
+1121 
-1134 TPVVTIVDVTP
+1134 
-1145 LTFTANCG
+1145 
-1153 EASVAQS
+1153 
-1160 VSVSGYNLTADMT
+1160 
-1173 ATAPTNFLVSSDNST
+1173 
-1188 YGSTATFTQTSGT
+1188 
-1201 ASGTLYIKA
+1201 
-1210 NPPAASTSPISG
+1210 
-1222 NVTLASTG
+1222 
-1230 ATDCTLAVSATV
+1230 
-1242 SCSPVTVT
+1242 
-1250 FLDWDG
+1250 
-1256 ATTVWNTYYAGTT
+1256 
-1269 QTLPV
+1269 
-1274 PPTGACAGWTFAG
+1274 
-1287 WTANNVT
+1287 
-1294 TIVTGDII
+1294 
-1302 GKNGDNI
+1302 
-1309 TLTGSTTYY
+1309 
-1318 AAYTLEGTGTTTIFI
+1318 
-1333 DDFADLVTAQT
+1333 
-1344 GGVTSRANWTTLTKV
+1344 
-1359 YVEAAPDNCQFK
+1359 
-1371 LGSSSAQGLAT
+1371 
-1382 TIALSELTGNATLTF
+1382 
-1397 DLQTYASDNK
+1397 
-1407 DVVVTINNGTIVT
+1407 
-1420 ASSATSTTSNTATYT
+1420 
-1435 TSSTKVTHTITLNGS
+1435 
-1450 ATTTITFAARTS
+1450 
-1462 SRSRFY
+1462 
-1468 LDNVVVTVNTAA
+1468 
-1480 YTLSPTCCDINLE
+1480 
-1493 KPTLTTSSAD
+1493 
-1503 GSVTVSWPSVKNA
+1503 
-1516 GVEAA
+1516 
-1521 TSYSFTYKLTS
+1521 
-1532 SSAAPTVISVAAT
+1532 
-1545 GAETYTKTITGL
+1545 
-1557 TNCSNYTFT
+1557 
-1566 VEAIGNPEANPSV
+1566 
-1579 CSSQI
+1579 
-1584 ASVTTYPG
+1584 
-1592 ESYTVTFNYGA
+1592 
-1603 GTGTPALWVSG
+1603 
-1614 CDHGTSINLPAVTP
+1614 
-1628 NSPAYVFEGWYD
+1628 
-1640 GTTKVGVAGDTY
+1640 
-1652 TPTQDVTLQAHYT
+1652 
-1665 EATAWTLSF
+1665 
-1674 VNGTDEICTKTVYET
+1674 
-1689 QSVDDRK
+1689 
-1696 ASEPYA
+1696 
-1702 NYTDYGFDE
+1702 
-1711 NPFTTQCT
+1711 
-1719 DAIFVGWTETPTDPA
+1719 
-1734 GTTTKPALVTFPYT
+1734 
-1748 VSADKTLYAL
+1748 
-1758 WKLTVES
+1758 
-1765 GGGTATD
+1765 
-1772 FVKVTETPDDWS
+1772 
-1784 GDYIIVNSDGTR
+1784 
-1796 AMSNTNPEGEMTT
+1796 
-1809 IDVTISANTI
+1809 
-1819 SNPNPSSIWTVTE
+1819 
-1832 SADDICTFY
+1832 
-1841 NEKVSRYLY
+1841 
-1850 ITGTSSTNAGL
+1850 
-1861 STTAHN
+1861 
-1867 LKITLKN
+1867 
-1874 STDKI
+1874 
-1879 YQIGGTGTTSERC
+1879 
-1892 FAYYASNKTFRTYA
+1892 
-1906 STYNTGC
+1906 
-1913 LYRRVAGT
+1913 
-1921 TTYYSVPVC
+1921 
-1930 SPLIAVS
+1930 S

-3162 VLTGDDTQMFTLPCD
+3162 VLTGTDTQMFTLPCD